1 MFCDDFCEHRLSLT
15 NRDYD
20 FVSLLRHYHEKGIA
34 FKLQYRIHRTRYL
47 LTVICCMRGV
57 FLNF

>member
-20 FVSLLRHYHEKGIA
+20 FVSLLRHYHEKELPLSSSIE
-34 FKLQYRIHRTRYL
+34 YTEP
-47 LTVICCMRGV
+47 V
-57 FLNF
+57 NF